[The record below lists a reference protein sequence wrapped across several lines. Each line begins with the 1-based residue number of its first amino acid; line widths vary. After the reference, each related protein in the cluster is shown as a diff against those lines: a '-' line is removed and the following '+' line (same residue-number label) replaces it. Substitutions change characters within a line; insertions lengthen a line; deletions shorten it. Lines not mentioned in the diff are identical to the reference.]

1 MEYVEGGTL
10 AQLLRKAG
18 ESKEPLAIPSLVD
31 WMGQLVDG
39 IEAINE
45 KMLHRDLRPENILM
59 SGDRLKV
66 GDFGLSKLVGAATRT
81 RTFKGSQH
89 VLYMAPEGWRSETND
104 IQIDMYSMGI
114 TFFEMATLEYPYDVP
129 PGTGSFEA
137 LERMHLF
144 EVPKDVRAL
153 REDLPVGIVQVVMRL
168 MAKRA
173 ADRFSNW
180 EDVRAPLLRG
190 AEQPEPAG
198 QAVPDAT
205 TVRLLEAS
213 THLHRKQEAER
224 LEAERAASQ
233 RQREESLDD
242 YQREQL
248 VTELKSA
255 VELFNAQ
262 SSLGSIHMSSR
273 GDEVV
278 FDLPGGRWVKVRF
291 FPVDPPP
298 EMRRGIVRYAAC
310 VTDPDGVGFNY
321 LLVRS
326 GPDDLYGTWQT
337 CHVTNNPLFVQP
349 AHRRP
354 QPFGFADP
362 SEFAEQMEH
371 AEGGLHVYQYS
382 FGPGG
387 PEPLRDLMRGYM
399 ERRMSDRG

>member
-1 MEYVEGGTL
+1 MIPHIGMTMAGPSGPDSVRLDNLTGAGAFGSVFAATDLRANCRLAVKFPQTLGLGSADRAEIQAFTNEVAAAATLQHPNIVRVLYAQADLEAGVPYLVMEYVEGGTL

-153 REDLPVGIVQVVMRL
+153 REDLPVGIV
-168 MAKRA
+168 
-173 ADRFSNW
+173 
-180 EDVRAPLLRG
+180 
-190 AEQPEPAG
+190 
-198 QAVPDAT
+198 
-205 TVRLLEAS
+205 
-213 THLHRKQEAER
+213 
-224 LEAERAASQ
+224 
-233 RQREESLDD
+233 
-242 YQREQL
+242 
-248 VTELKSA
+248 
-255 VELFNAQ
+255 
-262 SSLGSIHMSSR
+262 
-273 GDEVV
+273 
-278 FDLPGGRWVKVRF
+278 
-291 FPVDPPP
+291 
-298 EMRRGIVRYAAC
+298 
-310 VTDPDGVGFNY
+310 
-321 LLVRS
+321 
-326 GPDDLYGTWQT
+326 
-337 CHVTNNPLFVQP
+337 
-349 AHRRP
+349 
-354 QPFGFADP
+354 
-362 SEFAEQMEH
+362 
-371 AEGGLHVYQYS
+371 
-382 FGPGG
+382 
-387 PEPLRDLMRGYM
+387 
-399 ERRMSDRG
+399 